1 MNIELMG
8 VTFLKLSIGRNDYLV
23 PHINDGDREPSW
35 DGDIEVYRKPGNVHS
50 KGDLVLKVPIQV
62 KGHAVPQLPRKN
74 TISYSIETSDLRNY
88 LNAGG
93 TMFFVVYVDET
104 GNNHQIYYA
113 SLLPFELKQTLDKY
127 GEQKKRNMPLSAFP
141 QDKKSIANVLL
152 NCARDMKKQRPA
164 ITADIVTYDSLIQT
178 GNVPELS
185 FGYAQ
190 VPAEG
195 TVPFEYMFNH
205 STYLYAKLPH
215 GIELPVEKMAQ
226 MDAAFTEIAAPV
238 KVNGQVFYNSYRV
251 VYKKDCTELCFGRS
265 SRFVHYYNPE
275 RSKFSFNLAG
285 TLSERI
291 VDEAFIIAALEAGEF
306 EVATVKLPLKDVPPE
321 ELQQFNVPRKLEHLN
336 WLKCVKETLDRMS
349 VTVDLDCKNLSNTDE
364 GRLHMLKQSVL
375 DGEPITLHEVPNR
388 LCRFAVGNLSIIAYL
403 QEVDAKQN
411 LYQVCNFN
419 HVPIAISAEDRDG
432 KLVPSSVYV
441 ILKRDVLLECSNIDY
456 QEMLCQIMLIPF
468 SEVFS
473 TQATNLLLEMLAA
486 YDESKDKRKDIIE
499 AAIELAEWIRSQD
512 TLYPA
517 NLKMINHL
525 QAIKRIRKLNA
536 DERRQV
542 IELIER
548 GTDLEERVYVGAYLL
563 LDQQEAAQMHYARM
577 DTLEQEHFLRY
588 PIGRFLSNSVD
599 WSQES
604 ADE

>member
-8 VTFLKLSIGRNDYLV
+8 VTFLKLAIGRNDYLV
-23 PHINDGDREPSW
+23 PHVNDGDREPSW
-35 DGDIEVYRKPGNVHS
+35 DGDIEVYRKPGNVHA
-50 KGDLVLKVPIQV
+50 KEDLVLKVPIQV
-62 KGHAVPQLPRKN
+62 KGHAIPQIPRKK
-74 TISYSIETSDLRNY
+74 TISYPIETSDLRNY

-104 GNNHQIYYA
+104 GDNHQIYYA

-127 GEQKKRNMPLSAFP
+127 GEQKTRSMPLVAFP
-141 QDKKSIANVLL
+141 QDSKSIANVLL

-164 ITADIVTYDSLIQT
+164 ITADIVTYDSLVQA
-178 GNVPELS
+178 GHVPELS

-190 VPAEG
+190 VPTEG
-195 TVPFEYMFNH
+195 AVPFEYMFNH
-205 STYLYAKLPH
+205 STYLYAKLSH
-215 GIELPVEKMAQ
+215 GIELPVEKMEQ
-226 MDAAFTEIAAPV
+226 MDVAFTEIEAPV
-238 KVNGQVFYNSYRV
+238 KVNGQVFYSSYRV
-251 VYKKDCTELCFGRS
+251 VYKKDCLELCFGRS

-291 VDEAFIIAALEAGEF
+291 VDEGFIIAALEAGEF
-306 EVATVKLPLKDVPPE
+306 EVATVRLPLKDVPAE
-321 ELQQFNVPRKLEHLN
+321 ELQQFNVSRKREHLN
-336 WLKCVKETLDRMS
+336 WLKCVKETLDKLS

-364 GRLHMLKQSVL
+364 RRLHMLKQSVW

-388 LCRFAVGNLSIIAYL
+388 LCRFAVGNLSIIVYL
-403 QEVDAKQN
+403 QEVDAKPN
-411 LYQVCNFN
+411 LYQVCDFN

-432 KLVPSSVYV
+432 KLVPSSLYV

-456 QEMLCQIMLIPF
+456 QEMLRQIKLVPF

-499 AAIELAEWIRSQD
+499 AAIELAEWIRNED
-512 TLYPA
+512 TFCSA
-517 NLKMINHL
+517 DLKMLNHL
-525 QAIKRIRKLNA
+525 QAIKRIRELNT

-548 GTDLEERVYVGAYLL
+548 SDEPEERVYVGAYLL
-563 LDQQEAAQMHYARM
+563 LDQQEAAQMHFDRM
-577 DTLEQEHFLRY
+577 DSMEQEHLLSY
-588 PIGRFLSNSVD
+588 PIRRFFVCPV
-599 WSQES
+599 
-604 ADE
+604 

>member
-8 VTFLKLSIGRNDYLV
+8 VTFLKLAIGRNDYLV

-62 KGHAVPQLPRKN
+62 KGHAVPQIPRKN

-104 GNNHQIYYA
+104 GTNHQIYYT
-113 SLLPFELKQTLDKY
+113 SLLPFELKQMLEKY
-127 GEQKKRNMPLSAFP
+127 GEQKTRNMPLVVFP
-141 QDKKSIANVLL
+141 QDNNSIANILL

-164 ITADIVTYDSLIQT
+164 IVADRVTYDSLIQA
-178 GNVPELS
+178 GQVPELS

-190 VPAEG
+190 VSKDS
-195 TVPFEYMFNH
+195 TVPFEYMFDH

-215 GIELPVEKMAQ
+215 GIELPIEKMEQ
-226 MDAAFTEIAAPV
+226 MDVAFTEVEAPV
-238 KVNGQVFYNSYRV
+238 KVKGQVFYNSYRV
-251 VYKKDCTELCFGRS
+251 VYKKDCMELCFGKS

-306 EVATVKLPLKDVPPE
+306 EVATVQLPLKDVPPE

-432 KLVPSSVYV
+432 NLVPSSLYM
-441 ILKRDVLLECSNIDY
+441 LFKRDILLECSNIDY
-456 QEMLCQIMLIPF
+456 QEMLRQIKLIPF

-499 AAIELAEWIRSQD
+499 AAVELAEWIRNEDSF
-512 TLYPA
+512 YPA

-525 QAIKRIRKLNA
+525 QAIKRIRELNA

-548 GTDLEERVYVGAYLL
+548 DTNLEERVYVGAYLL
-563 LDQQEAAQMHYARM
+563 LDQQEAAELHFSRM
-577 DTLEQEHFLRY
+577 EKEEREHILRY
-588 PIGRFLSNSVD
+588 PISRFWCGACEKSST
-599 WSQES
+599 
-604 ADE
+604 